1 MKNNYKFWIIF
12 SFILIFIIG
21 AVGGI
26 FLDKRFIQTKTK
38 KIQREKR
45 TVHFPTLEVMAREL
59 ALSSEQEERIRE
71 IFKNN
76 EERISNLRSLIHER
90 LSNIRSQLKDEIKD
104 VLTEEQKVKFEAMI
118 ERYLQQRKKEI
129 EKRKILRKEKGEV
142 K

>member
-26 FLDKRFIQTKTK
+26 FLDKHFIQTKTK

-45 TVHFPTLEVMAREL
+45 AVHFPTLEVMAREL

-76 EERISNLRSLIHER
+76 EERIRNLRSLIHER

-118 ERYLQQRKKEI
+118 ERYLQQRKKKI
-129 EKRKILRKEKGEV
+129 EKSKILRKEKGEV